1 MYFVE
6 IKDRPSNLL
15 GWSSFITREQRRV
28 WKASLCVSFGRY
40 GKLGMTF
47 VFRDE
52 GLSLQKVKSFFTSL
66 LGDQIVFCGWSC
78 YLCEF
83 H

>member
-15 GWSSFITREQRRV
+15 GWSSFITRVQRRV
-28 WKASLCVSFGRY
+28 WKASPCVSFGRY

-52 GLSLQKVKSFFTSL
+52 GLSLQKVKSFFFYIFTRRSNCFL
-66 LGDQIVFCGWSC
+66 WMIL
-78 YLCEF
+78 
-83 H
+83 